1 MRWCAP
7 SSAITCSGTPTGASL
22 SYDNE
27 GRLTAWQNAPSSPS
41 STDSFLYDGEG
52 HRVEQVVTSGGATT
66 STVYVGT
73 LEEIATSGATT
84 TTTTYYYAGGKRI
97 AEAVN
102 GTFSYLCSDMLGS
115 ALVALASN
123 GTMQAS
129 ELYTPYGIPRYTS
142 GTMPGSYGFTGQRA
156 DGATG
161 LDYYNAR
168 YYDPVAGQFTAAD
181 IDPGGGLNRYAY
193 VGDNPAT
200 RTDPSGHR
208 VVIGGDTQATGMT
221 PAQDAALLY
230 YLAMMGATAS
240 AYGGMPLA
248 LSIFVYNPNLYAEM
262 LAFGGTSISGGE
274 ALLRGLVASQAL
286 EWMASHP
293 ETEAQREA
301 DLASDPTSWWRLH
314 SAETSGLLVL
324 AGGTASGNELGIDP
338 IVGGMCSFR
347 ADTPVA
353 TPTGEQAIGSLK
365 VGDQVTAYDP
375 ATGKPST
382 QTVQHVW
389 INHDNDLLDVTLHQ
403 DGQPAQTD
411 APSKTQQVATKAHG
425 SQAPP
430 SAETIHT
437 TERHPWL
444 TVDRGWVRA
453 GDLHLGEHVVELG
466 GRTATITALRTR
478 PGEADYYNL
487 TVSVLHTYAV
497 GSLQAVVHNTGCPSG
512 FDYDAASQSGA
523 QLDPG
528 DKGGTLTRA
537 GKEYQKRMNKGELP
551 KVNGPPSVLN
561 EAGQT
566 LLDDILTDP
575 NADYQLVTS
584 GRFAGGYRII
594 GNSVVNGRFI
604 GATFDANG
612 VFRYFGVYTQ

>member
-1 MRWCAP
+1 MAPRRLLGLAPAGAVRAGASRCGGTNTAGTLSAASYTQTFAYDNLGRLTSGPLGNYGYADAAHLHGATSIGGQWTGTYDASGDLTCRAP
-7 SSAITCSGTPTGASL
+7 SSATTCAGTPTGAQL
-22 SYDNE
+22 SYDAE
-27 GRLTAWQNAPSSPS
+27 GRLSAWQNAPSSPS

-52 HRVEQVVTSGGATT
+52 HRVQQVVTSGGATT
-66 STVYVGT
+66 TTVYIGR
-73 LEEIATSGATT
+73 LEEVATSGATI

-115 ALVALASN
+115 ALVALAAN
-123 GTMQAS
+123 GIMQAS
-129 ELYTPYGIPRYTS
+129 ELYIHYGNPRYTS

-168 YYDPVAGQFTAAD
+168 YYDPLAGQFAAAD
-181 IDPGGGLNRYAY
+181 TDLGGGLNRFAY
-193 VGDNPAT
+193 VGDNPVT
-200 RTDPSGHR
+200 RTDPSGHHM
-208 VVIGGDTQATGMT
+208 VLGGDTQATGIT

-230 YLAMMGATAS
+230 YLAMSGATAS

-248 LSIFVYNPNLYAEM
+248 LALYLHYPKLWAAMNIFSSTLDARDP
-262 LAFGGTSISGGE
+262 
-274 ALLRGLVASQAL
+274 LRATTGLQAL
-286 EWMASHP
+286 KWRMSHP
-293 ETEAQREA
+293 ETAAQQDADMQTDPEAYARLFAGAQWGLYALGFGAEGTLGEGLG
-301 DLASDPTSWWRLH
+301 DL
-314 SAETSGLLVL
+314 GV
-324 AGGTASGNELGIDP
+324 
-338 IVGGMCSFR
+338 CSFR

-365 VGDQVTAYDP
+365 AGDQVTAYDP

-411 APSKTQQVATKAHG
+411 APSKTRQVATKAHG

-437 TERHPWL
+437 TEKHPWL
-444 TVDRGWVRA
+444 TVDRGWMKAV
-453 GDLHLGEHVVELG
+453 DLHIGEHVVELG

-512 FDYDAASQSGA
+512 FDSDAASQSG
-523 QLDPG
+523 
-528 DKGGTLTRA
+528 
-537 GKEYQKRMNKGELP
+537 
-551 KVNGPPSVLN
+551 
-561 EAGQT
+561 
-566 LLDDILTDP
+566 
-575 NADYQLVTS
+575 
-584 GRFAGGYRII
+584 
-594 GNSVVNGRFI
+594 
-604 GATFDANG
+604 
-612 VFRYFGVYTQ
+612 